1 MTVFAIKGRT
11 SSVLIVLLIV
21 LASWF
26 FFVAGCN
33 VNYHS
38 GDFELDEIVN
48 HDQHS
53 ISSVMAK

>member
-48 HDQHS
+48 HE
-53 ISSVMAK
+53 